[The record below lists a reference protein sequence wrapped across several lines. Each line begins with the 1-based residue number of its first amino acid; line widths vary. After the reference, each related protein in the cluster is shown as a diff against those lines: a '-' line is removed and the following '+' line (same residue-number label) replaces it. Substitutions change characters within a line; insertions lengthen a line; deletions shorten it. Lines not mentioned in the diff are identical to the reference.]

1 MKNNKKKARTVF
13 TFSCNL
19 RDKVTVTIIFINK
32 TIQHIIP
39 MSYKHDCLYTKGAKE
54 GALSITVGGKIKH
67 QSEKKLG
74 K

>member
-1 MKNNKKKARTVF
+1 MP
-13 TFSCNL
+13 
-19 RDKVTVTIIFINK
+19 VTIIFINK

-39 MSYKHDCLYTKGAKE
+39 MSYKHDCMYTKGAKE